1 MALPARSSSEPP
13 ASLWPRTRPSPHSLR
28 EKGAFTR
35 RPLAL
40 VPAVAGADPFTR
52 HLFSRSSSLPI
63 RADLERGKYI
73 PLGTVPWEQLKT
85 DLIEWVGGVSGA
97 VEEARQLVNKITNAR
112 V

>member
-13 ASLWPRTRPSPHSLR
+13 ASLWPRMRPSPHSLR

-73 PLGTVPWEQLKT
+73 PWEQLKT